1 MDNHYIMREQT
12 KEKSLLQSRMDTSSR
27 NQSDRHSSQ
36 LHQQQQHHP
45 VHHRKVHPHKQPTK
59 LKHLNH
65 TSDHHK
71 HHKHS
76 SHHKHRHYNKHKSHR
91 DQHKYTKE
99 HNRDNNNKRT
109 GHRSFRKSTFHK
121 NGRIYVLA
129 HQDWYTQYR
138 RQRGPR
144 SVMGS
149 TEDGETGAGG
159 QEVGEDEIELRGGGD
174 LEDESLDRETE
185 TIQAVKRPTVV
196 GVPESISYQQ
206 KGLIPKARSAAA
218 VVRRHCRDS
227 RMDNRQRG

>member
-1 MDNHYIMREQT
+1 MHDKHIKHKEHEGQQLGHMDNHYIMRKQT

-27 NQSDRHSSQ
+27 NQ
-36 LHQQQQHHP
+36 
-45 VHHRKVHPHKQPTK
+45 
-59 LKHLNH
+59 
-65 TSDHHK
+65 
-71 HHKHS
+71 
-76 SHHKHRHYNKHKSHR
+76 
-91 DQHKYTKE
+91 
-99 HNRDNNNKRT
+99 DNNNKRT